1 MGKLCG
7 LVNLDKPAGVTS
19 RQAVDRVQQLVWPAK
34 AGHAGTLDPLA
45 TGVLV
50 VAVGA
55 ATRLID
61 YVQRMPKHY
70 RATFLLGRRS
80 PTDDIEGDPPIPGRQ
95 EIIEAAEKLTGTIEQ
110 VPPAYSAL
118 KVAGRRAYELAR
130 SGKSVQLSARKVTV
144 YRLEV
149 LNYDYPQLDLAIE
162 CSRGTYVRSLGRDL
176 ARRLGTAAVMSAL
189 RRTAVGGFRV
199 EQAVPLDQLGR
210 ETLGRH
216 LLPPIAAVAQLP
228 RIRLSARQVDSVRR
242 GQTIAQPAECV
253 EAGEYAAVDPEGRL
267 IGVLVPRGHGRLGP
281 TCNLPAG

>member
-1 MGKLCG
+1 
-7 LVNLDKPAGVTS
+7 
-19 RQAVDRVQQLVWPAK
+19 
-34 AGHAGTLDPLA
+34 
-45 TGVLV
+45 
-50 VAVGA
+50 VA
-55 ATRLID
+55 RC
-61 YVQRMPKHY
+61 
-70 RATFLLGRRS
+70 RRS
-80 PTDDIEGDPPIPGRQ
+80 PTDDIEGDVESLDDPPIPGRQ
-95 EIIEAAEKLTGTIEQ
+95 EIIEAAEKLTGTIEQVPPAYSALKVAGRIEQ